1 MPAKLTTI
9 TYVHSVMERLS
20 NNYTIKEITGV
31 TYLDDDD
38 PTKVIYLKIKAFIP
52 VDREVETHVGEFE
65 TGQVVHSGGKFVA
78 CGSWYTVIIYDIL
91 LIWFGFSRKKNPECL
106 INKPLHFVIKRS
118 AIKVNA
124 TSINSISS
132 LDLQTMPTVGVSVV
146 VQSSLRT
153 IRTHRV
159 DL

>member
-9 TYVHSVMERLS
+9 TYVHSVMGRLS

-91 LIWFGFSRKKNPECL
+91 LIWLVFPEKKTLN
-106 INKPLHFVIKRS
+106 V
-118 AIKVNA
+118 
-124 TSINSISS
+124 
-132 LDLQTMPTVGVSVV
+132 
-146 VQSSLRT
+146 
-153 IRTHRV
+153 
-159 DL
+159 